1 MDGVMEDCTKMTRY
15 GEMEN
20 RLNQPVTFHLK
31 RPINKLDHEVKSD
44 GVTGDGSIS

>member
-1 MDGVMEDCTKMTRY
+1 MKDCTKMDRY

-44 GVTGDGSIS
+44 GVTGDA